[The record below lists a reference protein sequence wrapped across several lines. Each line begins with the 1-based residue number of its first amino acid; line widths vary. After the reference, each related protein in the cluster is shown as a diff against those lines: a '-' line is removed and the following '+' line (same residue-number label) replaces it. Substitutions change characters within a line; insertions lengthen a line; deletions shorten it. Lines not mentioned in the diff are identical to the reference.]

1 MKKKYF
7 KIILFVI
14 LSFSLISCI
23 AEIDPISGKKTY
35 TLLSTQQEIEIGQKV
50 VPSAINETDGLYP
63 DREVQNYIKQLG
75 ATIATVTP
83 RKVNYQFY
91 VVNSSDINAFALP
104 GGPIFLTRGIILK
117 MENESELIGVLAH
130 ELGHIN
136 ARHHAKFLEKTYG
149 MSILVGI
156 LGIALQGSEYASAVI
171 SLAQV
176 SAGLLQLK
184 FSRDQENEA
193 DALGVRFTYQ
203 SGYDPKGL
211 LTMFEKFKSLERG
224 INVEWLSTHPLPDTR
239 IKNVQQMIAQQYPDS
254 HKLRQNSNNFIRIQ
268 SIIRSTKDSYDLVEE
283 AKKQMQSK
291 NFTQALSLL
300 DRAIGIYGS
309 NHAYTYRAL
318 VNFNLKR
325 YNEAIIDSD
334 RAISLD
340 NLYFRPMLIKGVAQN
355 QLAQWNASIN
365 TLEKA
370 KNLVN
375 DNPDLYYYLGVN
387 YQSTGNRPKAIEN
400 LNTAL
405 RLTDGKR
412 GWEADAQR
420 RLRNLSVNQGGNR

>member
-7 KIILFVI
+7 KIILFVL

-75 ATIATVTP
+75 TKIATVTP

-156 LGIALQGSEYASAVI
+156 LGIALQGSEYASAVM

-203 SGYDPKGL
+203 SGYDPRGL

-254 HKLRQNSNNFIRIQ
+254 HRLRQNSNNFIRIQ
-268 SIIRSTKDSYDLVEE
+268 SVLKSTKDSYDLVEE
-283 AKKQMQSK
+283 SKKQMKSK
-291 NFTQALSLL
+291 NFAQALSLL
-300 DRAIGIYGS
+300 DRAIGIYPS
-309 NHAYTYRAL
+309 NNAYTYRAL
-318 VNFNLKR
+318 ANLNMKR
-325 YNEAIIDSD
+325 YNEAIIDSNK
-334 RAISLD
+334 AISLD

-355 QLAQWNASIN
+355 QLGQWNASIN
-365 TLEKA
+365 TLEQA
-370 KNLVN
+370 KNLIN

-387 YQSTGNRPKAIEN
+387 YQSIGNRTKAIEN

-405 RLTDGKR
+405 RITDGKR